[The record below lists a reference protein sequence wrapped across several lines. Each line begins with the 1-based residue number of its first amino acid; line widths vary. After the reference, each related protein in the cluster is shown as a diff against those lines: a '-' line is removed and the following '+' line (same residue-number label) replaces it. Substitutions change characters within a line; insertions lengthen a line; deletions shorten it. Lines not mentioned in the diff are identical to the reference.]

1 MRKNLIINYM
11 LKKEYNITHYLHIY
25 MSIKKKNGG
34 HKNISNY
41 LDSFYIKHIKIEFLF
56 FSIYIL

>member
-1 MRKNLIINYM
+1 M